1 MVSVKDNTPLI
12 SLYTRGFLTMIFVIV
27 GDISEL
33 IDFFSFSAWLFYGLS
48 FTSLLILRYRRRG
61 VEDKEV
67 FKTPIVLP
75 VLMLLISLYL
85 IVVPIIAASNRL
97 PFLYAAIFM
106 VSGLI
111 FYFPFVIKRLQIR
124 GFKSVTLFSQLLFQ
138 VGMPDKDV

>member
-1 MVSVKDNTPLI
+1 
-12 SLYTRGFLTMIFVIV
+12 MIFIIV

-111 FYFPFVIKRLQIR
+111 LYFPFVLKRVQIR
-124 GFKSVTLFSQLLFQ
+124 GFKKVTLFFQLLGQ
-138 VGMPDKDV
+138 VGMPDKDI